1 MLQNKLVLTTGG
13 ARSQVPTTV
22 LTRVDSFICTLHIAK
37 HNSAFDPEA
46 SVIFLSAFE
55 RTHLSFLVLVS
66 AAVGRGPYAFR
77 NSQDNDDS
85 AATSRSRSAGRRLIQ
100 ITKGLRGRGGGK
112 MRAGQKR
119 RGGGKA

>member
-85 AATSRSRSAGRRLIQ
+85 AATSRSRSAGELKQDSR
-100 ITKGLRGRGGGK
+100 
-112 MRAGQKR
+112 
-119 RGGGKA
+119 

>member
-37 HNSAFDPEA
+37 HNSAPEA

-55 RTHLSFLVLVS
+55 RTHLSFRVLVS

-85 AATSRSRSAGRRLIQ
+85 AATSRSRSAGEFKQDIRS
-100 ITKGLRGRGGGK
+100 
-112 MRAGQKR
+112 
-119 RGGGKA
+119 